1 MRWLAWRRWAPGLGA
16 AFVTVVLAVACRTSP
31 SDVQRWGN
39 TKQGPRK
46 LVAVLTHDKYLLDL
60 RVEAAKTLIEMKPRN
75 GRRVG
80 IVGEDGDPDNRG
92 LIHAIARLPREERSA
107 IVERLVPVIVTEL
120 RRPVPTVPAG
130 QPASI
135 DPSIPYKDTA
145 FALLTHENAQLVE
158 DPAHR
163 GALEQALA
171 GWCAADF
178 ARRVDDPS
186 QLFGVEQVLKSL
198 KAEGARR
205 LPPLLVPEGKK
216 IDLLASLI
224 ADLGDERTKLDASR
238 RLVRIAADV
247 ADAGWK
253 QRKGPLVRSI
263 NEASRLKPTRE
274 QFEAQLDQ
282 YQEEE
287 LLRVFSSMK
296 RVAGAPTV
304 EYLLDFAGDRHR
316 PEKRRAAAL
325 AALEGNIVKCAA
337 ADCDQRTLDQ
347 IDAVLAIARSDD
359 APDSVRDQALR
370 RVGEMPRKLV
380 VDRLYSLF
388 GEKKWKIRW
397 MAADLVL
404 SMSDADQVGEVLA
417 NLRDATKEL
426 AIAEPLQYGYRLGT
440 LKGKTT
446 PGAIAA
452 AQVAAD
458 QPVISR
464 VTALGYYFHHGTRS
478 DLPLLAGLEGDPM
491 KVPKTPDCEGNDRGC
506 AWECEVV
513 EGGAHIVK
521 EVATIGQFVKFCVE
535 PAVAARDATPGR
547 SEPQEK
553 R

>member
-1 MRWLAWRRWAPGLGA
+1 L
-16 AFVTVVLAVACRTSP
+16 LAVSCRTSP
-31 SDVQRWGN
+31 SDVQRWGT

-80 IVGEDGDPDNRG
+80 IVGEDGNPENRG
-92 LIHAIARLPREERSA
+92 LIQALASLTRPERSA
-107 IVERLVPVIVTEL
+107 IVGRLVPLVVAEL
-120 RRPVPTVPAG
+120 RRPVPTGPGEQPVP
-130 QPASI
+130 S

-145 FALLTHENAQLVE
+145 FALLAREGTQLVE
-158 DPAHR
+158 DAAHR
-163 GALEQALA
+163 VALEQALA
-171 GWCAADF
+171 DWCAADF

-205 LPPLLVPEGKK
+205 LPPLLVPDGKK
-216 IDLLASLI
+216 MDLVASLI
-224 ADLGDERTKLDASR
+224 ADLGDEKTKLDASR
-238 RLVRIAADV
+238 RLVRVAADV
-247 ADAGWK
+247 AEPAWK
-253 QRKGPLVRSI
+253 ARKAPLVRSI

-287 LLRVFSSMK
+287 LLRVFGSMK

-304 EYLLDFAGDRHR
+304 EYLLAFATDRRR

-388 GEKKWKIRW
+388 GEKRWKIRW

-404 SMSDADQVGEVLA
+404 SMSDADQFGEVLA
-417 NLRDATKEL
+417 NLRGATKEL

-440 LKGKTT
+440 LKGTAS
-446 PGAIAA
+446 PGSVAA
-452 AQVAAD
+452 AHLTAD
-458 QPVISR
+458 QPVFSR
-464 VTALGYYFHHGTRS
+464 VTALGYYFHYGTPS
-478 DLPLLAGLEGDPM
+478 DLPLLAGLEADTT
-491 KVPKTPDCEGNDRGC
+491 KLPKAPDCGGNDHGC

-513 EGGAHIVK
+513 EGDARVIK

-535 PAVAARDATPGR
+535 PAVATRSTTPER
-547 SEPQEK
+547 SEPQE